1 MRPPTVLRHPT
12 PAAVRTLRG
21 GKWLVPVAALLVVAV
36 AASCTN
42 AAEVPPLERRAQRL
56 DKAIMCPVCPGESID
71 QSQNALAVQMR
82 AIVREM
88 LEDNRTEQEIK
99 DYFVE
104 SYQATVLMEPPRDG
118 FSLTVWIVPPV
129 AVAGALAVLYL
140 VLRVMRRPPAGGPP
154 RDFPVELSADERDD
168 YFRRIEAVLDSA
180 DGRRARPA
188 GDARPT
194 SGDEADG

>member
-1 MRPPTVLRHPT
+1 MGIRGARREPLARA
-12 PAAVRTLRG
+12 AAVGL
-21 GKWLVPVAALLVVAV
+21 VAALVVL
-36 AASCTN
+36 AACSRTS
-42 AAEVPPLERRAQRL
+42 ELPELEERAQTINRVV
-56 DKAIMCPVCPGESID
+56 MCPVCPGESID

-88 LEDNRTEQEIK
+88 LEDNRSEQEIK

-140 VLRVMRRPPAGGPP
+140 VLRVMRRPPAGGPSG
-154 RDFPVELSADERDD
+154 DLSVELSADERDD
-168 YFRRIEAVLDSA
+168 YFRRIEAVLDDA